1 MGKVRTDDPSKLKDF
16 KVLSFDVYSTLID
29 EPTGMFT
36 NLQPI
41 LARLPPGNPYSN
53 NKKHTLAQFSVFEH
67 SLQASR
73 PTLRYNE
80 LLPLAYKAFA
90 QSLGLHS
97 PSEEEAQAFGQSI
110 GTWPAFPDTVS
121 ALLSLSKHYKLVI
134 LSNIDNDSISRTISG
149 PLSPVKFDLVL
160 TAQEI
165 GSYKPDLRNFEYLIE
180 KIGSDLGVKKREI
193 LHTAQSLRA
202 DQVPAK
208 KIGLKGA
215 WIDRER
221 QDEKVRVLKERG
233 EVDFTWRFESMGEM
247 AEAVESLPRASV

>member
-1 MGKVRTDDPSKLKDF
+1 MTKVRPDNPSNLKDF

-29 EPTGMFT
+29 EPSGMFT
-36 NLQPI
+36 GLQP
-41 LARLPPGNPYSN
+41 LLSRLPPSNPYSN
-53 NKKHTLAQFSVFEH
+53 NREKTLAEFGGFEH
-67 SLQASR
+67 ELQASQ
-73 PTLRYNE
+73 PSLRYNE

-90 QSLGLHS
+90 KSLGLDG
-97 PSEEEAQAFGQSI
+97 PSEDEAKAFGDSI
-110 GTWPAFPDTVS
+110 GTWPAFPDTAK

-134 LSNIDNDSISRTISG
+134 LSNIDVDSISRTISG

-165 GSYKPDLRNFEYLIE
+165 GSYKPDLKNFEYLIE
-180 KIGSDLGVKKREI
+180 KIGSELGIEKGQI

-202 DQVPAK
+202 DMVPGK
-208 KIGLKGA
+208 KIGLSGA

-221 QDEKVRVLKERG
+221 QDEKVKMLKERG

-247 AEAVESLPRASV
+247 AEAVEKEV

>member
-1 MGKVRTDDPSKLKDF
+1 MGKVRHENPSKLKDF

-36 NLQPI
+36 NLQP
-41 LARLPPGNPYSN
+41 LLSRLPPSNPYTN
-53 NKKHTLAQFSVFEH
+53 NRKHTLSQFSTFEH
-67 SLQASR
+67 SLQASQ
-73 PTLRYNE
+73 PSLRYNE
-80 LLPLAYKAFA
+80 LLPLAYKEFA
-90 QSLGLHS
+90 QSLGLPE
-97 PSEEEAQAFGQSI
+97 PSQEEARAFGQSI

-165 GSYKPDLRNFEYLIE
+165 GSYKPDLRNFEYLIK
-180 KIGSDLGVKKREI
+180 KIGSELGIEKDQI

-208 KIGLKGA
+208 KIGLSGA

-221 QDEKVRVLKERG
+221 YVNSLLLVLIPAAVRHSSQSQTNLSTGRL
-233 EVDFTWRFESMGEM
+233 R
-247 AEAVESLPRASV
+247 R